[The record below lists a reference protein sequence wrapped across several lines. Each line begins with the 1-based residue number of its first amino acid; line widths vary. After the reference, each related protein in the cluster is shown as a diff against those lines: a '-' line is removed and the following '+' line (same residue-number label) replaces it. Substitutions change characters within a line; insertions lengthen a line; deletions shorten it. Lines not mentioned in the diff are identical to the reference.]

1 MRITKDEFTTTALGL
16 VQPERKYDRFE
27 VARGTAKE
35 LAEKLY
41 NEFGGC
47 KAMSLLQLSEL
58 EQIFVE
64 MAMSAIDWTR
74 LNRKAEPRDFA
85 DNEWRWVSENE
96 PPIQCEAER

>member
-16 VQPERKYDRFE
+16 IKPERKYDRFE

-41 NEFGGC
+41 KEFGGC

-58 EQIFVE
+58 EEIFAD

-96 PPIQCEAER
+96 PPIQCEAEQ